1 MSNDTYIEVYDNASL
16 TGTPIASNDDYDGG
30 RFSKV
35 NVAMTEGTT
44 YYIKVRHYSNGQ
56 LHADLN
62 ITQNV
67 PVTGLSL
74 DSYEDI
80 RVAKGEFAMY
90 SFTPENSMTYV
101 FEVGNYNGGTTEYS
115 TYIKLYENESMTQRV
130 GHGSKKIVV
139 NLKAGHTYYL
149 QFSGFLMKASRGRIS
164 VRQGQ
169 TVKFSKATDRNFI
182 YVNSPEYITR
192 YDIVD
197 DETDLDGDGFSDKEP
212 NKIFEQT
219 GITGENTYFQ
229 THLSWFTTDE
239 TQISFPQQS
248 FYLDVDFYNESD
260 QAVTLKISSLA
271 YGLSYQIMGDYY
283 TEDKGY
289 SCTIEPG
296 KHILLFEE
304 LGKPLEAT
312 GQQDRPTILFDF
324 SVSGGSVTVSSIAAY
339 DRLNL
344 YLKDNAVRT
353 LLSNNEELNRGYPET
368 DYIFTRPNEE
378 DYKGKY
384 KGTAWNESAWIESEI
399 EFLIDE
405 NTQIGE
411 AQPVYLKDD
420 FYDNVANPKWG
431 WTTALNPIDDDSYG
445 TLSAMPGAL
454 HSFKYPSEYDG
465 KEWHFDFLH
474 HDLSLTDTTGSG
486 SSVNTEISDAAINEL
501 KSIVA
506 QGEKQDGY
514 AIDENAMSMGE
525 WGATYHYTIT
535 VTNTTDGDRVAVFGC
550 RNFNS
555 MTLGYKLSGA
565 ERYITEFNYG
575 TGAGDNDWWEP
586 VSYTVP
592 ANGEITFEVVTTL
605 GVSFGGTNYHF
616 VVR

>member
-74 DSYEDI
+74 GSYEDI

-197 DETDLDGDGFSDKEP
+197 DETNPTRSL

-219 GITGENTYFQ
+219 GITGDNTYFQ
-229 THLSWFTTDE
+229 THLSWYGVGGTE
-239 TQISFPQQS
+239 IYYPQQA
-248 FYLDVDFYNESD
+248 FCLDVDFYNESN
-260 QAVTLKISSLA
+260 QIVTLEINNLAHGISYDIMRNY
-271 YGLSYQIMGDYY
+271 YGENETY
-283 TEDKGY
+283 TY
-289 SCTIEPG
+289 SIEPG
-296 KHILLFEE
+296 NHLLLFESLNE
-304 LGKPLEAT
+304 PLSVGDSQERAT
-312 GQQDRPTILFDF
+312 MLFDF
-324 SVSGGSVTVSSIAAY
+324 KVTGGSVTVSSLAAY
-339 DRLNL
+339 DRSNL
-344 YLKDNAVRT
+344 YMKEGEVRT
-353 LLSNNEELNRGYPET
+353 LLANDKELKRGYPEK
-368 DYIFTRPNEE
+368 DYATLRPNEE

-454 HSFKYPSEYDG
+454 NSFKYPSEYDG